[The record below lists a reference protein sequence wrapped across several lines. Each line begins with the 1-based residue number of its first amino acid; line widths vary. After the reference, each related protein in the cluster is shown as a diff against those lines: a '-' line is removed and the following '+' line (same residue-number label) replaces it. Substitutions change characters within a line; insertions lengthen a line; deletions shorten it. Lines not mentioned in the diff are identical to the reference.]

1 MMFHGLVLVCDLYFG
16 ESTGFYE
23 CLYGKGLISRDF
35 SAYYESLRDC
45 GHLLCGG
52 ATDNPETLLA
62 AIREEFSRIVAD
74 PTLPEADFER
84 IKRVHYAEFI
94 KDFDDTEEIA
104 AALLDA
110 IIEDTELFEAGSV
123 ILSIKLSEIYE
134 LARELFCEDALVYTV
149 ISPIKGRNT
158 DNA

>member
-1 MMFHGLVLVCDLYFG
+1 MMCDLYFG
-16 ESTGFYE
+16 ESTPFYE
-23 CLYGKGLISRDF
+23 RLYSAGLISRDF

-52 ATDNPETLLA
+52 ATDEPDALLS
-62 AIREEFSRIVAD
+62 AIREEFARIVAD
-74 PTLPEADFER
+74 PSALEADFER

-110 IIEDTELFEAGSV
+110 VLEGTELFEAGSV
-123 ILSIKLSEIYE
+123 ILSIKLSEIYAIARDLLSE
-134 LARELFCEDALVYTV
+134 NALAYTV
-149 ISPIKGRNT
+149 IYPTKGRNT
-158 DNA
+158 SNA